1 MLLGRQWIHDT
12 EAIPSSLY
20 QKVQFPHEGAIVTI
34 YGDILT
40 VPKPIFSIDSKKKL
54 VTLDGCEIER
64 LGFERGEEE
73 VEKILMDFDP
83 YCNNNVVAMMRKM
96 SYFPRM
102 NLEKTLKEV
111 VVRVPIIPT
120 TTPPFGLGYKP
131 TNDDL
136 LELEVMDGPLKG

>member
-40 VPKPIFSIDSKKKL
+40 VPKPIFSIDSKKEL
-54 VTLDGCEIER
+54 VTLDGFEIER

-102 NLEKTLKEV
+102 NLEKTLKEAF
-111 VVRVPIIPT
+111 VRVPTIPT
-120 TTPPFGLGYKP
+120 ATPPFGLGYKP